1 MFGSLG
7 DKVVTVLDVC
17 RIRKSYKKDHEVV
30 KEVSFGVSA
39 GEIFAFLGP
48 NGAGKTTTIKMIT
61 GLILPD
67 SGSITV
73 NGRCTKVD
81 SAARKDLGSVL
92 EGNRNIY
99 WRMTTFEN
107 LVYFNV
113 HKGTPLDKART
124 AAEELLVKFNLKEKR
139 NVQVRNL
146 SRGMQQKLSIAIAM
160 AHKPKLLLLDEPTL
174 GLDVKSTIEVIA
186 LMEQLKDEGI
196 AIVLTTHQLDVA
208 QRLSDRIAII
218 EKGEIIKEC
227 DKDALIEEFSQDAYQ
242 IELMGAMS
250 EEKAALLKQKCG
262 AEINEKSIMLV
273 GGSTVLYE
281 ALALIQ
287 PDEIKKIERL
297 ELNLTQIFLHLTG
310 HTIDA

>member
-1 MFGSLG
+1 M
-7 DKVVTVLDVC
+7 TVLDVSS
-17 RIRKSYKKDHEVV
+17 IRKSYKKDHEVV
-30 KEVSFGVSA
+30 KGVSFGVSA

-61 GLILPD
+61 GLILPN
-67 SGSITV
+67 SGTITI
-73 NGRCTKVD
+73 NGRSTKDD
-81 SAARKDLGSVL
+81 SAALEDLGSVL

-113 HKGTPLDKART
+113 HKGTPLREARA

-139 NVQVRNL
+139 DVQVRNL
-146 SRGMQQKLSIAIAM
+146 SRGMQQKLSIAIAI

-174 GLDVKSTIEVIA
+174 GLDVQATIEVIA

-218 EKGEIIKEC
+218 EKGEIIKES
-227 DKDALIEEFSQDAYQ
+227 DKDALIEDFAQDAYQ
-242 IELMGAMS
+242 IELMEAMS
-250 EEKAALLKQKCG
+250 KEKAALLKQECG
-262 AEINEKSIMLV
+262 AEVNEKSIKVV

-287 PDEIKKIERL
+287 PDEIKQVERL
-297 ELNLTQIFLHLTG
+297 KLDLTQIFLHLTG
-310 HTIDA
+310 HTIDV